1 MTRTI
6 EGYDVQ
12 EKNLIRTELFEMLK
26 RNNGKKPFKKVMLLP
41 AATMLCVKEGLRVG
55 VFDHNTIIYAI
66 DKDYQTC
73 KQIEAGLQS
82 LGFKNFVVI
91 YRELKN
97 TNPTNWVNPT
107 EDFLTNV
114 NPYTRVYINNIPFD
128 MIYLDVC
135 GLLTRDIQN
144 WINDDLLPAL
154 SYDCE
159 VCFTFQ
165 NTDRTKSYDRWIPGT
180 QQKTS
185 YICSTIAK
193 TQKNSCSLLE
203 TLRDC
208 LGSPENYVAYARAYM
223 NSNLTGKRS
232 KGSPMLTCYFRP
244 KKNGSQAKRFS
255 GRSDTLDLG
264 YRPKIRY
271 KRRIW
276 QGDCDI
282 QAPPLEMPENME
294 VSW

>member
-1 MTRTI
+1 MTGTI
-6 EGYDVQ
+6 EGYDVEQ
-12 EKNLIRTELFEMLK
+12 KNLIRTELFEMLK
-26 RNNGKKPFKKVMLLP
+26 TNNVKKPFKKVMLLP
-41 AATMLCVKEGLRVG
+41 AETMLCVKEGLRVG

-66 DKDYQTC
+66 DRDYQTC

-82 LGFKNFVVI
+82 LGFQNFVVI
-91 YRELKN
+91 YNELKN
-97 TNPTNWVNPT
+97 TNPKNWINP
-107 EDFLTNV
+107 N
-114 NPYTRVYINNIPFD
+114 TRFYINSIPFD
-128 MIYLDVC
+128 MIYLDIC
-135 GLLTRDIQN
+135 GLLTRDMQN

-165 NTDRTKSYDRWIPGT
+165 NSDRTNSYDGWIPRT
-180 QQKTS
+180 QQEAS
-185 YICSTIAK
+185 YVCSTIAK
-193 TQKNSCSLLE
+193 TQRNSCSLLE

-223 NSNLTGKRS
+223 NSSLTGKRS
-232 KGSPMLTCYFRP
+232 KRSPMLTCYFRP

-255 GRSDTLDLG
+255 GTSDTLDLG
-264 YRPKIRY
+264 YRPNIRY

-276 QGDCDI
+276 EGDCNLG
-282 QAPPLEMPENME
+282 AARLEIPENME